1 MNQSYIGT
9 GEEISNEIET
19 ICHELG
25 LKNLSKDEESKIIMD
40 RFIAYKTIVA
50 CLASEDIDGFDKT
63 TLNFAKALSKHIKT
77 KDEN

>member
-25 LKNLSKDEESKIIMD
+25 LKNLSKDEEAKIAID
-40 RFIAYKTIVA
+40 RFIAYKTILA
-50 CLASEDIDGFDKT
+50 CLIGDDIDGLDKA
-63 TLNFAKALSKHIKT
+63 TLNFAKELSKHIKT